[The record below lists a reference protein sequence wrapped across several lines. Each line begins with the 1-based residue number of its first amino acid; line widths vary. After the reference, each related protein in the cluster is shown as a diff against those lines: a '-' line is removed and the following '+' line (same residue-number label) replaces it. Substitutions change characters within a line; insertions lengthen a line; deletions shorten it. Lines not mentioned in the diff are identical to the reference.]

1 MRRLTVAVF
10 GVMAI
15 LLLVGGCGN
24 RETSDK
30 NSPAAGMP
38 DKIIVQAPLAPPTA
52 PLFKMV
58 ADSLPEGTKLE
69 LLVYNTVDE
78 ATARVLKGEADFSV
92 LPVNVAAKLYNTG
105 IDISLANV
113 NTWGILYLVSVD
125 DTVKE
130 WQDLKGMELYV
141 GTRGTT
147 PDVLTQ
153 YLLRRNGLKE
163 GEVKLTYLGSPEI
176 AQMVINGLVKNAVL
190 PEPLVTQVLMKNQR
204 ARVVRDFYAD
214 WQRFE
219 GETSRLPQTGM
230 VVRNGFARSYPDA
243 VAGFHRA
250 YASALDWTVAN
261 PDQAAPLVESNLK
274 MPAPVFVRSMERT
287 RLQYAG
293 GSGASKD
300 VNAYLA
306 KLLDFSPDMVG
317 GKLPDEKFYLPQ

>member
-1 MRRLTVAVF
+1 MRRLAAAVVAVAA
-10 GVMAI
+10 V
-15 LLLVGGCGN
+15 LLLAAGCGN
-24 RETSDK
+24 RGVSDK
-30 NSPAAGMP
+30 TPSAGTP

-58 ADSLPEGTKLE
+58 EDGLPEGTKLE

-78 ATARVLKGEADFSV
+78 ATARVIKGEADFSV
-92 LPVNVAAKLYNTG
+92 LPVNVAAKLYNSG

-125 DTVKE
+125 DKVEE

-141 GTRGTT
+141 GARGST

-190 PEPLVTQVLMKNQR
+190 PEPLVTQVLMNNQQ
-204 ARVVRDFYAD
+204 ARVVRDFYTD
-214 WQRFE
+214 WQRSE
-219 GETSRLPQTGM
+219 GETRLPQTGM
-230 VVRNGFARSYPDA
+230 VVSNGFVRSYPGA
-243 VAGFHRA
+243 VTGFQKA
-250 YASALDWTVAN
+250 YAGALDWTVAH
-261 PDQAAPLVESNLK
+261 PDQAAPLVETNLK

-287 RLQYAG
+287 RLQFAG

-300 VNAYLA
+300 VSAYLA
-306 KLLDFSPDMVG
+306 RLLDFSPDMVG
-317 GKLPDEKFYLPQ
+317 GKLPDEKFYLSE